1 MGKRG
6 RAMGLCTSKDNDAI
20 GGVATPAQVAY
31 FAHLSKIAYE
41 PRKVDLDSN
50 VRCVDSAEHGY
61 RLYVYKNKHITV
73 VCRGTQSNTDILDDL
88 NAQTSACD
96 ISGLQLHAGFHERA
110 TAVFNDLPLQ
120 IDAATLGSCSIDI
133 TGHSLGGAIAVVLGI
148 LMKIAG
154 HKIRRIVTFG
164 QPRVLKEGCTHPT
177 LHCSVLSTTRI
188 WCLVFRQSQLA
199 LNTSS
204 GKD

>member
-73 VCRGTQSNTDILDDL
+73 VCRATQIYLM
-88 NAQTSACD
+88 
-96 ISGLQLHAGFHERA
+96 ISTLRLRRA
-110 TAVFNDLPLQ
+110 TSVGCSSTRVSTSVRLRCSMTFRCRSTPQRLEV
-120 IDAATLGSCSIDI
+120 AASTSQAI
-133 TGHSLGGAIAVVLGI
+133 HSVVLS
-148 LMKIAG
+148 
-154 HKIRRIVTFG
+154 
-164 QPRVLKEGCTHPT
+164 Q
-177 LHCSVLSTTRI
+177 S
-188 WCLVFRQSQLA
+188 CLVF
-199 LNTSS
+199 
-204 GKD
+204 